1 MRKFPIPPPVRQFA
15 TRFSEAGFSLY
26 IVGGAVRDHLLGRA
40 VNDYDFATDAQPHE
54 VIKLFKRVIPTGIK
68 HGTVTVLYQGFSHEV
83 TTFRT
88 DGTYGNH
95 RHPDSVRFVSSLEE
109 DLARRDFTI
118 NALAVHAL
126 DGSLVDYHGG
136 LADVRSKTIRAIG
149 VPSQRFEED
158 ALRIL
163 RACRF
168 VSQLEFTIEEE
179 TFLAMRGAVSRLK
192 SVSGERIR
200 AELMKIMEARSPS
213 PGLLAMERCGALD
226 ILLPELA
233 AGRGVT
239 QKGNHIHDVLAHGIA
254 SCEAAPAGKPLVR
267 LAALLHD
274 IGKPAAKQLGDDG
287 EATFHQH
294 ELIGER
300 MAKAILDRLKFSNE
314 ERAKILN
321 LVRNHMFH
329 YTEAWS
335 DGAVRRF
342 VNKVGI
348 DAIGDLFDLRRA
360 DREGIDGAT
369 GFEDLVIFADR
380 IASVLAQSDALSLKD
395 LGIDGHDLARLGI
408 PKGPQMGMVLDMLLQ
423 TVLDDPSQ
431 NEPERLRQIAWNFY
445 RTRMKTPDQRSTS
458 SS

>member
-1 MRKFPIPPPVRQFA
+1 M
-15 TRFSEAGFSLY
+15 
-26 IVGGAVRDHLLGRA
+26 
-40 VNDYDFATDAQPHE
+40 
-54 VIKLFKRVIPTGIK
+54 IKLFKRVIPTGIK

-179 TFLAMRGAVSRLK
+179 TFLAMRGAYEVEIGLWATLPC
-192 SVSGERIR
+192 GTDEDHG
-200 AELMKIMEARSPS
+200 ARSPS

-300 MAKAILDRLKFSNE
+300 MAKAILDRLKFSHE

-380 IASVLAQSDALSLKD
+380 IASVLAQSDALSVKD

-423 TVLDDPSQ
+423 NVLDDPRR
-431 NEPERLRQIAWNFY
+431 NEPERLRPIAWNLPHTHEN
-445 RTRMKTPDQRSTS
+445 TRISAPPVPRRRSWRRPALPLFLLFPARDRRS
-458 SS
+458 SSGR